1 MSEDQRDSLELLND
15 RYSAVER
22 ALYSATNR
30 LLVNE
35 LSAAR
40 ELLEDAIA
48 HVEHEGA
55 LSH

>member
-35 LSAAR
+35 LLAAR